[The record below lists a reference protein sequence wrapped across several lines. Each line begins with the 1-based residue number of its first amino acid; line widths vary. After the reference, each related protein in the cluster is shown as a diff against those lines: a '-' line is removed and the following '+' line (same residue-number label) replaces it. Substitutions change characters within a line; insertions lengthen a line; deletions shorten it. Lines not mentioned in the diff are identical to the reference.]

1 MFLTDH
7 LLVNMF
13 TGRLHI
19 TIISA
24 DLSNCANV
32 GIRKENMNCYV
43 TILVDD
49 KEVGTTEVRL
59 ATDM

>member
-1 MFLTDH
+1 
-7 LLVNMF
+7 MF
-13 TGRLHI
+13 TGRLQV

-49 KEVGTTEVRL
+49 KEVGTTEIRP
-59 ATDM
+59 ATDK